1 MAFRIYPPVHPGKI
15 LREEYMEPLG
25 LTAYALAKKLKTSR
39 ARIERLSR
47 EQVPVTV
54 DTALRLGR
62 FFRTTPDFWMNLQT
76 SYDLAVAE
84 EQEADWLRDIPVN
97 AAA

>member
-1 MAFRIYPPVHPGKI
+1 
-15 LREEYMEPLG
+15 MEPLK
-25 LTAYALAKKLKTSR
+25 LTAYALAKTLKTSR

-62 FFRTTPDFWMNLQT
+62 FFGTTPDFWMNLQT
-76 SYDLAVAE
+76 SYDLTVAE
-84 EQEADWLRDIPVN
+84 DEKASWLDDIPVN